1 MRCSGSCNFVL
12 QRLDL
17 IMKIIF
23 NISRILLGLNFIIFG
38 INGLYPFIPV
48 PEFHPFMQ
56 MMVDSG
62 LIVVVK
68 VIEIV
73 GGILLLTNRFT
84 LVGLLLL
91 GPVVFNILLYHLLL
105 DPRNML
111 VGFINL
117 ILYIILVHGFWP
129 YFQKLLVL
137 KPKAKV

>member
-1 MRCSGSCNFVL
+1 
-12 QRLDL
+12 
-17 IMKIIF
+17 MKIIF
-23 NISRILLGLNFIIFG
+23 NISRILLGLIFIIFG
-38 INGLYPFIPV
+38 INGLYTFIPV

-105 DPRNML
+105 DPGNML

-117 ILYIILVHGFWP
+117 ILYIILFHGFWP